1 MTSISKR
8 LRTGLTMLTTAGLTG
23 ALLVSAPL
31 AANAA
36 PTVINFNSTTRD
48 DYPALSAYGGA
59 GGVSWAPFPDGEGNN
74 APGIDGATNWKTST
88 GGWQSRNFIVQDDGS
103 GTNNALWVQKAKA
116 GCADSGITLAKVA
129 NGETLITSSNKVIT
143 VKVKAADANV
153 PVAAILSDVY
163 GGNVIQ
169 VNASTGTVNTM
180 NTVSFNFA
188 NPTVGTY
195 IANLSYAKLS
205 LVFDPENATA
215 GTGTNWG
222 TCGNG
227 ANASKLYLVDDVT
240 YTLGVG
246 TPVSGPDVARKLT
259 FEANDPFGPLAAGD
273 PVDGTKW
280 PGQFEGAGTGVA
292 NPPVA
297 KSGKALEFVKPANSQ
312 PWAGV
317 NLFQAPAGQQIT
329 SSTYKVLSL
338 DYYNPDNATSPLQVQ
353 LEGSATIK
361 MAVDAVKGWNHFDI
375 DMSQAAGWAADA
387 QYTKLV
393 LFPNF
398 KNDGV
403 GPSTA
408 AIVEKTGQKYYI
420 DNVTFN
426 GFALPSK
433 TGTPVKS
440 GTAKVGRVLTAS
452 GITWAGNTVATSF
465 KWYRCT
471 VQGKTVKA
479 TAPASSDKCSAIS
492 GATAATYT
500 LKSADKGKYIRV
512 AIIGTTAAGSVY
524 ALTTSTSKVG

>member
-1 MTSISKR
+1 
-8 LRTGLTMLTTAGLTG
+8 MLATAGITG
-23 ALLVSAPL
+23 ALLVGTPL
-31 AANAA
+31 AASAT
-36 PTVINFNSTTRD
+36 PTVINFSSVVRD
-48 DYPALSAYGGA
+48 DYPALAAYGGL
-59 GGVSWAPFPDGEGNN
+59 GGVSWAPFADGEGNN
-74 APGIDGATNWKTST
+74 APGIDGATNWKLST
-88 GGWQSRNFIVQDDGS
+88 GGWQARNFIVQDDGS
-103 GTNNALWVQKAKA
+103 GSNNVLWVQKAKA
-116 GCADSGITLAKVA
+116 GCADSGITLVKVA
-129 NGETLITSSNKVIT
+129 NGASLITSANKIIT

-163 GGNVIQ
+163 GGNVLQ
-169 VNASTGTVNTM
+169 VNASTGTAGSL
-180 NTVSFNFA
+180 NTVTFNFA
-188 NPTVGTY
+188 TPTSGNFVS
-195 IANLSYAKLS
+195 NLSYAKLS
-205 LVFDPENATA
+205 LVFDPENAVA

-227 ANASKLYLVDDVT
+227 AATSKLYMVDDVA

-246 TPVSGPDVARKLT
+246 APVSGPDVARKLT
-259 FEANDPFGPLAAGD
+259 FEATDPFGPLAAGD

-297 KSGKALEFVKPANSQ
+297 KSGKALEFVKPAGSQ

-338 DYYNPDNATSPLQVQ
+338 DYYNPDIATSPLQVQ

-361 MAVDAVKGWNHFDI
+361 VAVDAVRGWNHFDI

-403 GPSTA
+403 GPSTSS
-408 AIVEKTGQKYYI
+408 IVEKTGQKYYI

-426 GFALPSK
+426 GFALAGK
-433 TGTPVKS
+433 TGTPIKS
-440 GTAKVGRVLTAS
+440 GLAKVGRILTA
-452 GITWAGNTVATSF
+452 GGVTWTGNTVATSF

-479 TAPASSDKCSAIS
+479 TAPTSADKCSVIS
-492 GATAATYT
+492 GATASTYT
-500 LKSADKGKYIRV
+500 LKTADKNKYIRV

-524 ALTTSTSKVG
+524 ALSTSTSKVG